1 MHLIFT
7 NMNLKGNQEIHNIP
21 LDAEQLLLKMAKL
34 GNTSWIIGIGVY
46 TGHNRKIMKNAKVPL
61 TKYSSIELLMNKAL
75 ICIFILQAFFI

>member
-7 NMNLKGNQEIHNIP
+7 NMNDKGNQEIHDIP

-46 TGHNRKIMKNAKVPL
+46 TGHNCKIMKNAKVPV
-61 TKYSSIELLMNKAL
+61 TKYSYIELLMNKAL
-75 ICIFILQAFFI
+75 ICIFILQAIFI